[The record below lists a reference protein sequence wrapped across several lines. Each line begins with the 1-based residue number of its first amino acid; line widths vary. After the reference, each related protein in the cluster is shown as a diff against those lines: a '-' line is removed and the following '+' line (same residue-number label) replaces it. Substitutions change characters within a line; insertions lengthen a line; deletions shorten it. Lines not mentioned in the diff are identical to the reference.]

1 MEHSNEVMNIK
12 QLASYLGCS
21 ESSIRKMIRK
31 NILEFYKIGNRYLFR
46 KDYVDNWIR
55 DMYSDFN
62 NQNGEL
68 GGNYNVY
75 R

>member
-21 ESSIRKMIRK
+21 ESSIRKMIRE

-46 KDYVDNWIR
+46 KDFVDNWIR
-55 DMYSDFN
+55 NMYSDFN
-62 NQNGEL
+62 NQNYKL
-68 GGNYNVY
+68 GGN
-75 R
+75 